1 MVGPVIGLRESGFV
15 YLLLLFNGREG
26 GAESRL
32 APEQS
37 SLGQEGLASDHL
49 TPVRPD
55 VSVEPGGLVFCLR
68 SQEDECGVWENK
80 EGMRWCLG
88 EWEGTRG
95 GLLATTLESP
105 AELRS

>member
-1 MVGPVIGLRESGFV
+1 MVGPGIGLREGGFV

-37 SLGQEGLASDHL
+37 SVGQEGLASGHL
-49 TPVRPD
+49 TSVRPD
-55 VSVEPGGLVFCLR
+55 VSTEPGGLVFCLR

-80 EGMRWCLG
+80 EGVRWCLG
-88 EWEGTRG
+88 EWENLRG
-95 GLLATTLESP
+95 LSWPLPWRVLLS
-105 AELRS
+105 